1 MEPRKHPGNHSPS
14 NMQSPKHTPTDQD
27 PYLGR
32 LQFAEKLAR
41 ACGELAVREAS
52 HLKVSSKGVHDV
64 LTQADLAVE
73 EHIRKAVAAAYP
85 GDAVVGEETGGQS
98 AVAADQSFWLVD
110 PIDGTANYAT
120 DIPRWCVSI
129 AYIVGGQPTLGAL
142 FDPVVNRLYSAALG
156 CGAFMNGQPIR
167 ARTTASLDGATI
179 ELGWSA
185 RRSHTDYLR
194 KAEALMQAG
203 SAFVRRGSGA
213 LGLADVAAGRVDG
226 YAELHINAW
235 DCAAGVLLVT
245 EAGGTANDFFTPEGF
260 HSGGLLVASA
270 PGIYDALWRLMAS

>member
-1 MEPRKHPGNHSPS
+1 
-14 NMQSPKHTPTDQD
+14 MQSPNHPTPNHA

-41 ACGELAVREAS
+41 ACGELAIQEARQ
-52 HLKVSSKGVHDV
+52 LQVSSKGVHDV

-73 EHIRKAVAAAYP
+73 AHIRKAVAAAYP
-85 GDAVVGEETGGQS
+85 GDTVVGEEMGGQS
-98 AVAADQSFWLVD
+98 EVAADQNFWLVD

-129 AYIVGGQPTLGAL
+129 GYIVGGQPTLGVL
-142 FDPVVNRLYSAALG
+142 FDPVINRLYSATLG
-156 CGAFMNGQPIR
+156 GGAYLNGQLIR
-167 ARTTASLDGATI
+167 ARTTASLDGATV

-245 EAGGTANDFFTPEGF
+245 EAGGRANDFFTPEGF

-270 PGIYDALWRLMAS
+270 PGIYDALSGLMAS